1 MKELLIEFVQD
12 PSQDNFLALRSAFIE
27 SEDYDPYSDEMDQI
41 DSLIE
46 DEKWDEAQ
54 EALGLAMRNL
64 MLSPRAHLAMSFV
77 AKKMGN
83 EMAEKMEGFLASTCC
98 QGIIETGDGTKE
110 SPYLVTRTSD
120 EYDVLAYLQQEF
132 AGQSLHESEGRT
144 YDLVKCSDGTELW
157 FDISD
162 CYKKLKDQF
171 G

>member
-1 MKELLIEFVQD
+1 MLIEFVQD
-12 PSQDNFLALRSAFIE
+12 PSSGNFLALRSALIG
-27 SEDYDPYSDEMDQI
+27 SEHYDPYSDEMDQI
-41 DSLIE
+41 DLLIE
-46 DEKWDEAQ
+46 NEKWSDAQ
-54 EALGLAMRNL
+54 EALGLAMPNL

-83 EMAEKMEGFLASTCC
+83 EMAEKLEGFLASAFC

-120 EYDVLAYLQQEF
+120 EYDVLAFLQLEF
-132 AGQSLHESEGRT
+132 AGQSLLESEGRAF
-144 YDLVKCSDGTELW
+144 DLVKCNDGTEIW

>member
-1 MKELLIEFVQD
+1 
-12 PSQDNFLALRSAFIE
+12 
-27 SEDYDPYSDEMDQI
+27 
-41 DSLIE
+41 
-46 DEKWDEAQ
+46 
-54 EALGLAMRNL
+54 
-64 MLSPRAHLAMSFV
+64 MSFV

-83 EMAEKMEGFLASTCC
+83 EMAEKLEGFLASAFC

-120 EYDVLAYLQQEF
+120 EYDVLAFLQLEF
-132 AGQSLHESEGRT
+132 AGQSLLESEGRAF
-144 YDLVKCSDGTELW
+144 DLVKCNDGTEIW